1 MAMASRYR
9 WDHQEIFSLI
19 PEGASVLDLGCGDGE
34 LLASLIK
41 EKRVHGLGIEKNL
54 ERVAETVGRGVPVL
68 HLDLDQGLAEFPD
81 QFFDYVLLEKTLQ
94 TVTKPLVV
102 MDEMLRVGK
111 HGVISFPNFGH
122 PEVTSSLVVGVR
134 MPVTPNLP
142 YQWYDTP
149 NIHLFT
155 VNDFMDLCEEKGI
168 EIKFSRVW
176 KQGKVTDL
184 AREDFYLAEEVMFV
198 VSRKQ

>member
-19 PEGASVLDLGCGDGE
+19 PEDASVLDLGCGDGE

-41 EKRVHGLGIEKNL
+41 DKHVHGLGIEKNL
-54 ERVAETVGRGVPVL
+54 DRVAETVARGVPVL

-102 MDEMLRVGK
+102 MDEMLRVGR

-155 VNDFMDLCEEKGI
+155 VNDFMDLCEQKGI
-168 EIKFSRVW
+168 EIICSRVW